1 MIKKNWCNSLAMNLG
16 LAGKLMTSVELKK
29 YLVSNFPNPSLNSLV
44 EKEASFLPFHTQLDV
59 ILQTNFSIIIAHCFI
74 VIYSEGTY

>member
-1 MIKKNWCNSLAMNLG
+1 
-16 LAGKLMTSVELKK
+16 MTSVELKK
-29 YLVSNFPNPSLNSLV
+29 YLVSNFPNPPLNSLV

-74 VIYSEGTY
+74 VIYSEGTYWREPQQMMKLTASSNARIF

>member
-1 MIKKNWCNSLAMNLG
+1 
-16 LAGKLMTSVELKK
+16 MTSVELKEIFSFQ
-29 YLVSNFPNPSLNSLV
+29 LPNSPLNPLV
-44 EKEASFLPFHTQLDV
+44 EKEASFLPFHTQLNV